1 MNKKAFLIS
10 FQMLLLM
17 VFCMMSVL
25 SIKKAIGQSW
35 VDSFFI
41 TMPLCAFAGSIY
53 TVKKYSIKNP
63 HGRSFFVLSLG
74 MGLVFAAEAVS
85 FLERNLLHNETLRS
99 CSGMIFL
106 LSYLFFISGL
116 IIEMKIGSISLSWK
130 KLKVFLPVIIASLAI
145 IFYLEISTWSL
156 YGLMDLGLF
165 FSGILIMT
173 IAFEYE
179 KGRIFFAW
187 LMLGIG
193 CSLVIFGNVL
203 FNSLAGFHDANS
215 IARIFISLLWF
226 FAYSLFSLGLFSFGF
241 MLDDEESISFEK
253 IKMEKVEETA

>member
-1 MNKKAFLIS
+1 MNKKA
-10 FQMLLLM
+10 LLLNFQGLLLLA
-17 VFCMMSVL
+17 FCLVSIL
-25 SIKKAIGQSW
+25 SARKMISQNWAS
-35 VDSFFI
+35 SLFI

-53 TVKKYSIKNP
+53 AVKKYSMKNP

-74 MGLVFAAEAVS
+74 MGLVFAAEAIS
-85 FLERNLLHNETLRS
+85 FLEKSILHSKALVS

-106 LSYLFFISGL
+106 LSYLFLISGL
-116 IIEMKIGSISLSWK
+116 ILEMKIGSIKLSWK
-130 KLKVFLPVIIASLAI
+130 KISSLLPVIIFSLGI
-145 IFYLEISTWSL
+145 IFYLEILSHSF

-165 FSGILIMT
+165 FSGMLVMI

-193 CSLVIFGNVL
+193 CALMIVGDIL
-203 FNSLAGFHDANS
+203 FNAFAGAPPVKAVIDLF
-215 IARIFISLLWF
+215 WF

-241 MLDDEESISFEK
+241 MLDDEEALSLERIK
-253 IKMEKVEETA
+253 IEETEGAV